1 MPRLRKI
8 ICCKFFFLMRVIDIY
23 EKKYLWNIF
32 SVVAQKTTNTASELT
47 WSTNRYRPQYLDEF
61 QEQRIASTLSDSL
74 CWMVSGKWMTFTSFQ

>member
-1 MPRLRKI
+1 MPSLRKI
-8 ICCKFFFLMRVIDIY
+8 ICCKLFLIRVIEIY

-61 QEQRIASTLSDSL
+61 QEERVASTLSDSL
-74 CWMVSGKWMTFTSFQ
+74 CWMVSGTWMTFTSFQ